1 MSAQK
6 SRQVTRALVTAGATT
21 DGIDDV
27 RVIRFLTLVGSVD
40 LHELTHLEISNI
52 FNGRFGY
59 NIACAL
65 AEQGIETTLVG
76 SKDTF
81 AHGPLPPLVRRCQFK
96 SFEDL
101 AGRIEEQVPAVKPE
115 LIFMSAAV
123 ADYTPRRIT
132 GKIASTKESLLV
144 ELFPN
149 PKLIDRFRALSGENC
164 TIVGFKV
171 LSGLPDEVMDEYQR
185 RQIDRAKSDFCV
197 GNDLAQCDFVRN
209 IRKLRIR
216 AANGEIWRMTG
227 GAEELAHRL
236 AGLILQT
243 KS

>member
-6 SRQVTRALVTAGATT
+6 PNSVARAIVTAGATT

-27 RVIRFLTLVGSVD
+27 RVIRLLTLVGSVD
-40 LHELTHLEISNI
+40 LHQLTHLEISNI

-59 NIACAL
+59 HIACAL
-65 AEQGIETTLVG
+65 AEQGVETTLIG

-81 AHGPLPPLVRRCQFK
+81 SHGPLPPLVTRCQFK

-101 AGRIEEQVPAVKPE
+101 SARIEEQVPAVKPT

-123 ADYTPRRIT
+123 ADYTPHRVS

-149 PKLIDRFRALSGENC
+149 PKLIDRFRALSGEDC

-171 LSGLPDEVMDEYQR
+171 LSGVADEVMDEYQT
-185 RQIDRAKSDFCV
+185 RQIARAKSDFCV

-209 IRKLRIR
+209 VRKLRIR
-216 AANGEIWRMTG
+216 AANGEIWRMAG
-227 GAEELAHRL
+227 GAEDLARRL
-236 AGLILQT
+236 TALIQQT
-243 KS
+243 KG